1 MAKSK
6 KQTNLVKKI
15 ILAAGSSQRYGE
27 ENKLIQ
33 IFQGK
38 PIINCVVD
46 VLLEI
51 FEPQEL
57 LVVVGHEHTKIINL
71 INNPSIKIINNI
83 DYKKGIGTSIS
94 IAVKQLENNIQGV
107 MIIPADMPLLS
118 KDDIKKLE
126 DKFFELNSEKVIFPI
141 YNSDIGN
148 PVILPKS
155 YFEILKNLD
164 GDHGARS
171 QINNKDFVTVNTEIG
186 TTLDIDTKEE
196 FNKQKVIT
204 YNS

>member
-1 MAKSK
+1 MTKYK
-6 KQTNLVKKI
+6 KKINLVKKV
-15 ILAAGSSQRYGE
+15 ILAAGCSKRYGE
-27 ENKLIQ
+27 ENKLVQ
-33 IFQGK
+33 IFQEK
-38 PIINCVVD
+38 PIINHTID
-46 VLLEI
+46 ALLEI

-71 INNPSIKIINNI
+71 INNPSIKIVKNI

-94 IAVKQLENNIQGV
+94 SAVKQLETYIQGV
-107 MIIPADMPLLS
+107 MIIPADMPLLT
-118 KDDIKKLE
+118 KNDIKKLE
-126 DKFFELNSEKVIFPI
+126 DKFFELNSEKVIFPK

-171 QINNKDFVTVNTEIG
+171 LIKNKDYVTVNTEIG

-196 FNKQKVIT
+196 FNKQKN
-204 YNS
+204 YNL